1 MRQTNNKKK
10 PKRKG
15 IKRTLISIW
24 RKFRRF
30 LLRLVSLALTLII
43 PVGLVLGVLHYSGIN
58 DNILPEIDLGAHTE
72 DREIPETDTSGFTYY
87 ETPEE
92 NIVTDE
98 GITYAGNEILVTL
111 NSEQYKGD
119 LDNYLT
125 SIGASIVG
133 GIEEL
138 AEYQILLDRNY
149 GYTEIKELAN
159 TFETF
164 DWVNYASP
172 NYMMKLDT
180 SYTPNDSKWKYK
192 WGNLPEGNNWD
203 MEAIDAPGAWDSK
216 DELSYVNIGVI
227 DGMFVKNHEDLKF
240 AEQPLYNEKV
250 LADKK
255 GAWDDDDNHGTHVA
269 GTIAATCDNDKGI
282 AGVSIHS
289 NLYGASMRGLEKA
302 GYYSVQAWNIA
313 TSYLI
318 VEKRC
323 SVVNIS
329 MGYDQI
335 AFEASRKIV
344 KAEEVL
350 KEISESIEKF
360 LKLLIERNYSFVI
373 CKSAGNQNKLKKDSK
388 YWYFRKDD
396 DDTTEIAGSYAYYSY
411 NDYLNYCH
419 GKTKGKEY
427 FKRYKNR
434 KKEIKKRL
442 EGGNVDAKYDF
453 LGAIEDS
460 EVKNRI
466 IMVGSAQNLGT
477 TRDGFAGIFGSKIH
491 KGYKLADSSQCG
503 ERVDVVAPGVQIY
516 STVKNGYDEM
526 SGTSMACPHVAGI
539 AGLIFSAKPDIDADK
554 VKQIIVDSAEG
565 SYGEEGYGLVNARK
579 AVEMTLGYTAK
590 ASQYKK
596 STADRAQNSESEADA
611 YELYQNAAKQ
621 LTNAGSWSEKIDGII
636 EMNVVSF
643 DNKQKARMK
652 IYLDSSGDVSGY
664 DENDLSALKVSA
676 SANIQAGGQETAF
689 TVNYENGIAHYQ
701 YTKPTSY
708 SADADID
715 SVYFKFS
722 KLTSDMMQNTSVT
735 GNFISFTI
743 AGDRMTELGTELI
756 SMISGIENLQY
767 GDCDVT
773 IILDEESSKIEGIN
787 MKYHASLTYQGYNAD
802 ADYDVNYHFAN

>member
-1 MRQTNNKKK
+1 MGQTSNKKK

-111 NSEQYKGD
+111 NSEQYKGN
-119 LDNYLT
+119 LDSYLA

-149 GYTEIKELAN
+149 SYTEIKDLSN

-180 SYTPNDSKWKYK
+180 SFTPNDSKWKYK
-192 WGNLPEGNNWD
+192 WGNLPEGNNWN
-203 MEAIDAPGAWDSK
+203 MEAIDAPGAWDYK
-216 DELSYVNIGVI
+216 DDLSYVNIGVI
-227 DGMFVKNHEDLKF
+227 DTMFATDHEDLEF
-240 AEQPLYNEKV
+240 AEQPLYNEKA
-250 LADKK
+250 LLDEQ
-255 GAWDDDDNHGTHVA
+255 DNHGTHVA
-269 GTIAATCDNDKGI
+269 GIIAAKCDNGKGI

-289 NLYGASMRGLEKA
+289 NLYGVSIKGAEKM
-302 GYYSVQAWNIA
+302 GYYAAQAWNIA
-313 TSYLI
+313 VYYLI
-318 VEKRC
+318 VKKNC
-323 SVVNIS
+323 SVINVS
-329 MGYDQI
+329 LSWDQI
-335 AFEASRKIV
+335 AFEASRKISV
-344 KAEEVL
+344 VENYLEEA
-350 KEISESIEKF
+350 SRQIENF
-360 LKLLIERNYSFVI
+360 LKVLIERNYSFVI
-373 CKSAGNQNKLKKDSK
+373 CKAAGNQNKLKEGNLK

-396 DDTTEIAGSYAYYSY
+396 DDTTEIPGGYEYYSY
-411 NDYLNYCH
+411 EAYLDYCH
-419 GKTKGKEY
+419 GKAKGKEY
-427 FKRYKNR
+427 FERYKNR
-434 KKEIKKRL
+434 KKEIEKRL

-453 LGAIEDS
+453 LGAIEDN

-466 IMVGSAQNLGT
+466 IMVGSVQNLGT
-477 TRDGFAGIFGSKIH
+477 VRNGFAGIFGNKIH

-516 STVKNGYDEM
+516 STVKNGYEEDG
-526 SGTSMACPHVAGI
+526 GTSMACPHVAGI

-554 VKQIIVDSAEG
+554 VKQIIADTAEG
-565 SYGEEGYGLVNARK
+565 SYGDEGYGLVNARK
-579 AVEMTLGYTAK
+579 AVEMTLGHTAK
-590 ASQYKK
+590 ASQDKE
-596 STADRAQNSESEADA
+596 STADKDQNSESEVDA

-621 LTNAGSWSEKIDGII
+621 LTNAGSWSEKIDGTI
-636 EMNVVSF
+636 EMNVVSS

-664 DENDLSALKVSA
+664 DANDLSALKVSA
-676 SANIQAGGQETAF
+676 STNIRAGGQETAF

-708 SADADID
+708 SADTDID
-715 SVYFKFS
+715 SVYFEFS

-735 GNFISFTI
+735 GNFIDFTI
-743 AGDRMTELGTELI
+743 AGDRMTELGTELT

>member
-1 MRQTNNKKK
+1 MGQTNNKKK

-98 GITYAGNEILVTL
+98 GITYADNEILVTL
-111 NSEQYKGD
+111 NSEQYKAN
-119 LDNYLT
+119 LDSYLA

-149 GYTEIKELAN
+149 GYTEIKDLAN

-172 NYMMKLDT
+172 NYMMKLDA

-192 WGNLPEGNNWD
+192 WGIFPEDNNWD
-203 MEAIDAPGAWDSK
+203 MEAIDAPGAWDYR
-216 DELSYVNIGVI
+216 DELSYVNIGVM
-227 DGMFVKNHEDLKF
+227 DNMFATDHEDLEF
-240 AEQPLYNEKV
+240 AEQPLYNEKA
-250 LADKK
+250 LADKE
-255 GAWDDDDNHGTHVA
+255 GSWDDADNHGTHVA
-269 GTIAATCDNDKGI
+269 GTIAATCDNKKGI
-282 AGVSIHS
+282 AGVSIYS
-289 NLYGASMRGLEKA
+289 NLYGVSMIGVGKT
-302 GYYSVQAWNIA
+302 GYYAAQAWNI
-313 TSYLI
+313 SFYYLI
-318 VEKRC
+318 VKKKC
-323 SVVNIS
+323 SVVNMS
-329 MGYDQI
+329 TGYDQLT
-335 AFEASRKIV
+335 FEASKKISA
-344 KAEEVL
+344 AEKCL
-350 KEISESIEKF
+350 KEITRQIEKF
-360 LKLLIERNYSFVI
+360 LKVLIERNYSFVI
-373 CKSAGNQNKLKKDSK
+373 CKAAGNQNKLKKNSA

-396 DDTTEIAGSYAYYSY
+396 DDTTEIPGGSVYYSY
-411 NDYLNYCH
+411 KDYLEYYYGN
-419 GKTKGKEY
+419 TDGKEY
-427 FKRYKNR
+427 FERYKDR
-434 KKEIKKRL
+434 RKEIEKRL
-442 EGGNVDAKYDF
+442 EGGNVNAKYEL

-466 IMVGSAQNLGT
+466 IMVGSVQNLGT
-477 TRDGFAGIFGSKIH
+477 AREGFAGIFGKKIH

-516 STVKNGYDEM
+516 STIKNGYGEE
-526 SGTSMACPHVAGI
+526 SGTSMACAHVAGI
-539 AGLIFSAKPDIDADK
+539 AGLIFAAKPDIDADK

-565 SYGEEGYGLVNARK
+565 SYGEERYGLVNARK
-579 AVEMTLGYTAK
+579 AVEMALGHTAK
-590 ASQYKK
+590 DSQNKE
-596 STADRAQNSESEADA
+596 SAADRAQNSESEVDA

-621 LTNAGSWSEKIDGII
+621 LTNAGFWSEKIDGTI
-636 EMNVVSF
+636 EMNVVSS

-676 SANIQAGGQETAF
+676 SANIRAGGQETAF

-708 SADADID
+708 SADTDID
-715 SVYFKFS
+715 SVYFEFS

-735 GNFISFTI
+735 GNFIDFTI
-743 AGDRMTELGTELI
+743 AGDRMTELGTELT

-802 ADYDVNYHFAN
+802 ADYDINYHFAN

>member
-1 MRQTNNKKK
+1 MGATKGEKKT
-10 PKRKG
+10 KRKG

-30 LLRLVSLALTLII
+30 LLRLISLALTLII
-43 PVGLVLGVLHYSGIN
+43 PAGLVLGVLHYSGIN
-58 DNILPEIDLGAHTE
+58 DNILPEIDLGDHTE

-125 SIGASIVG
+125 SICASIVG

-149 GYTEIKELAN
+149 SYTEIKDLAN

-172 NYMMKLDT
+172 NYMMKLDA

-192 WGNLPEGNNWD
+192 WGKIPDGNNWG
-203 MEAIDAPGAWDSK
+203 MEAIDAPGAWNYRK
-216 DELSYVNIGVI
+216 KLAYVNIGVI
-227 DGMFVKNHEDLKF
+227 DTMFATDHEDLKF
-240 AEQPLYNEKV
+240 AEKPLANERALTSEKV
-250 LADKK
+250 E
-255 GAWDDDDNHGTHVA
+255 WDNHGTHVA
-269 GTIAATCDNDKGI
+269 GTIAATFNNKK
-282 AGVSIHS
+282 GVSGASIHT
-289 NLYGASMRGLEKA
+289 NLYGASIKGLETA
-302 GYYSVQAWNIA
+302 GYNDIQILKIA
-313 TSYLI
+313 LYYLI
-318 VEKRC
+318 AAKKC

-329 MGYDQI
+329 LGCDQI
-335 AFEASRKIV
+335 SFEASRKEQ
-344 KAEEVL
+344 KATEKL
-350 KEISESIEKF
+350 KMLSQQLEKF
-360 LKLLIERNYSFVI
+360 LNLLIGNEYQFVI
-373 CKSAGNQNKLKKDSK
+373 CKGAGNQGKVDNNEK
-388 YWYFRKDD
+388 YLYFRKDLED
-396 DDTTEIAGSYAYYSY
+396 PYSTSDGNAYYPY
-411 NDYLNYCH
+411 ADYLSYLD
-419 GKTKGKEY
+419 GKTEGKEY
-427 FKRYKNR
+427 FSYYEGKN
-434 KKEIKKRL
+434 IQL

-453 LGAIEDS
+453 LGAIEN
-460 EVKNRI
+460 ETVKKRI
-466 IMVGSAQNLGT
+466 IMVGAAQNLGT
-477 TRDGFAGIFGSKIH
+477 VKVDGIAGFFGKRSH
-491 KGYKLADSSQCG
+491 KGYEIADFSQCG
-503 ERVDVVAPGVQIY
+503 ECVDVVAPGVQIY
-516 STVKNGYDEM
+516 STVKNGYGEK

-579 AVEMTLGYTAK
+579 AVEMTLGHTVK
-590 ASQYKK
+590 DSQDKK
-596 STADRAQNSESEADA
+596 STADRAQNSESEVDA

-621 LTNAGSWSEKIDGII
+621 LTNAGSWSEMIDGTI
-636 EMNVVSF
+636 EMNVVSS

-664 DENDLSALKVSA
+664 DANDLSALKVSA
-676 SANIQAGGQETAF
+676 SANIRAGGQETAF
-689 TVNYENGIAHYQ
+689 TLNYENGIAHYQ

-708 SADADID
+708 SADAEID

-735 GNFISFTI
+735 GNFINFTI

-756 SMISGIENLQY
+756 SMIDGIENLQY

-787 MKYHASLTYQGYNAD
+787 MKFHASLTYQGYNAD
-802 ADYDVNYHFAN
+802 ADYDINYRFAN

>member
-98 GITYAGNEILVTL
+98 GITYADNEILVTL
-111 NSEQYKGD
+111 NSEQYKAD
-119 LDNYLT
+119 LDSYLA

-138 AEYQILLDRNY
+138 TEYQILLDRNY
-149 GYTEIKELAN
+149 GYAEIKDLAN
-159 TFETF
+159 TFETL

-180 SYTPNDSKWKYK
+180 SYKPNDSKWKHE
-192 WGNLPEGNNWD
+192 WGKIPDGNNWG
-203 MEAIDAPGAWDSK
+203 MEAIDAPGAWDYRG
-216 DELSYVNIGVI
+216 DLSYVNVGVI
-227 DGMFVKNHEDLKF
+227 DTMFATDHEDLKF
-240 AEQPLYNEKV
+240 AEKPLANEQALTNEQV
-250 LADKK
+250 EWND
-255 GAWDDDDNHGTHVA
+255 HGTHVA
-269 GTIAATCDNDKGI
+269 GTIAATFNNKKGVS
-282 AGVSIHS
+282 GVSIHT
-289 NLYGASMRGLEKA
+289 NLYGVAVRGLETA
-302 GYYSVQAWNIA
+302 GYGGTQMLSIA
-313 TSYLI
+313 LYYL
-318 VEKRC
+318 VAVKKC

-329 MGYDQI
+329 LAYDQLS
-335 AFEASRKIV
+335 FEASRKEQE
-344 KAEEVL
+344 ATEAL
-350 KEISESIEKF
+350 KKMSQQLEKF
-360 LKLLIERNYSFVI
+360 LNILIDKEYQFVI
-373 CKSAGNQNKLKKDSK
+373 CKAAGNQGKVDNNEK
-388 YWYFRKDD
+388 YLYFRRDPED
-396 DDTTEIAGSYAYYSY
+396 PYSTSDGPAYYPY
-411 NDYLNYCH
+411 ADYLSYLN
-419 GKTKGKEY
+419 GNTKGKEY
-427 FKRYKNR
+427 FSYYEGKN
-434 KKEIKKRL
+434 IQL

-453 LGAIEDS
+453 LGAIEN
-460 EVKNRI
+460 ETVKKRI
-466 IMVGSAQNLGT
+466 IMVGAAQNLGT
-477 TRDGFAGIFGSKIH
+477 AKVEGIAGFFGKRSH
-491 KGYKLADSSQCG
+491 KGYKIADSSQCG
-503 ERVDVVAPGVQIY
+503 ERVDVIAPGEQIY

-526 SGTSMACPHVAGI
+526 SGTSMASPHVAGI

-554 VKQIIVDSAEG
+554 VKQIIIDSAEG
-565 SYGEEGYGLVNARK
+565 SYGDEGYGLVNARK
-579 AVEMTLGYTAK
+579 AVEMTLGHTAK
-590 ASQYKK
+590 ASQDKE
-596 STADRAQNSESEADA
+596 SATDRVQNSESEVDA

-621 LTNAGSWSEKIDGII
+621 LTNAGSWSEMIDGTI
-636 EMNVVSF
+636 EMNVVSS

-664 DENDLSALKVSA
+664 DANDLSALKVSA
-676 SANIQAGGQETAF
+676 SANIRAGGQETAF
-689 TVNYENGIAHYQ
+689 TLNYENGIAHYQ

-708 SADADID
+708 SADAEID

-722 KLTSDMMQNTSVT
+722 KLTSDMMQNISVT
-735 GNFISFTI
+735 GNFINFTI

-756 SMISGIENLQY
+756 SMIDGIENLQY

-787 MKYHASLTYQGYNAD
+787 MKFHASLTYQGYNAD
-802 ADYDVNYHFAN
+802 ADYDINYRFAN